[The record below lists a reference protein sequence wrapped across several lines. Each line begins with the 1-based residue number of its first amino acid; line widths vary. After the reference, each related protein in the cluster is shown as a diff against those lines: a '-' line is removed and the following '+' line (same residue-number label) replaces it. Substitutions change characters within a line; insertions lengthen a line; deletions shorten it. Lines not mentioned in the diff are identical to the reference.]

1 MNIKQNQKSSLNPS
15 FEKLLKETLDKIYEN
30 RENISY
36 SHLKVL
42 ERFANK
48 KS

>member
-1 MNIKQNQKSSLNPS
+1 MNTKQNQKSNLTP
-15 FEKLLKETLDKIYEN
+15 FEKLLKETLDKVWEN

-36 SHLKVL
+36 THLKVL